1 MIPPGTKKSVKVKK
15 WKICSFTEVADV
27 RNRATWLPN
36 AKAASGAFTEA
47 GKKGAWSRVPASG
60 GTVTN
65 CSTPETTEQ
74 DSEVT

>member
-1 MIPPGTKKSVKVKK
+1 MILPGTKKSVKVKK
-15 WKICSFTEVADV
+15 WKTCSFTEVADV

-47 GKKGAWSRVPASG
+47 AKEGAWSQVRAFRG
-60 GTVTN
+60 ALTN